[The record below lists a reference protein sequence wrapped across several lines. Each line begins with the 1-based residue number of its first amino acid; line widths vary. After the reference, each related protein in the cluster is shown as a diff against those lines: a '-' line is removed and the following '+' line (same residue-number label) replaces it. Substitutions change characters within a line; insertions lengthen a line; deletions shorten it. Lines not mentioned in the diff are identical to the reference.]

1 MNPSGPFIQR
11 PVATALLMAAILLV
25 GIVAY
30 TQLPVS
36 ALPEVDYP
44 TIQVLTFY
52 PGASPDVMATTVTA
66 PLERQFGQLQG
77 LSQMTSTSSGGSSVI
92 VLQFDLALN
101 IDIAEEEVQSSI
113 NAAQSFLPSSLPSPP
128 VYNKTNPADAPVLT
142 LAITSN
148 SIPLSQVEDLV
159 DTRLAPKLSQLSGVG
174 LVSISGGQKPAVR
187 IQANPTALSS
197 YGLNLEDL
205 RTALTQTSVNA
216 AKGNFD
222 GPHQDYQI
230 NANDQLVTSD
240 DYRNVVVAYRNGA
253 SVLLSDVAQVVD
265 GIENDKQAAWMNETP
280 AVILNIQRQ
289 PGANTI
295 SVVKGIKALL
305 PQLEANLPV
314 SVKVTP
320 LTDLTTAIN
329 ASVSDVEFELMLTVG
344 LVVMVIF
351 LFLRNLYATIIPS
364 IAVPVSLVGTF
375 GVMYMLGY
383 SLDNLSLMALTISTG
398 FVVDDA
404 IVMIEN
410 ITRYLEAGDTPMQ
423 AAAKGAEQI
432 GFTIISLTVSLIAVL
447 IPLLFMGGVIGR
459 LFREFAVTLA
469 VTIILSAVV
478 SLTLTPMMCSRILR
492 RTPEEQQ
499 GRFFKASE
507 RVFKNV
513 IAFYGRTLKFVLG
526 YQTITLLVALAT
538 LILTVV
544 LYIFIPKGLFPTQDT
559 GEIQGISQAPATI
572 SFAAMAQK
580 QQQLAQVILQD
591 PAVDSLS
598 SFIGTDG
605 TNTTLNSGRMSINL
619 KALNVRKISASDVI
633 RRLQNSLKT
642 VEGIE
647 LYMEPVQNITVD
659 DRVSR
664 TQYQYTLEDADANE
678 LKLWT
683 GRLVARMQKMS
694 QLADVA
700 TDQQTGGLVVSL
712 VIDRATAS
720 RLGIAPSTIDST
732 LYDAYGQRQI
742 STMYTQLNQYH
753 VILETSPS
761 VQKNPG
767 KLQDLFIQTN
777 ASSGTSGPAA
787 SSSFASS
794 GSSSAGSNATTSAIA
809 YTPSSRVLTAP
820 SSALKSGIGAS
831 SNASS
836 ANATSNAASS
846 SAPSNAVPLSAFT
859 HVEKGTE
866 SLSIN
871 HQGQFPAVTVSFN
884 LAPNASL
891 GGAITQIEEAQ
902 KQLNMP
908 ASVQYGFQ
916 GTAAAFQGSLA
927 NEGLLILAAL
937 AAVYIVLGV
946 LYESFIHPITILS
959 TLPSAGVG
967 ALLALIL
974 FKQDLSVVAI
984 IGIILLI
991 GIVKKNGIMMV
1002 DFAME
1007 GERERGKSATDAIYD
1022 ACLLRFRPIM
1032 MTTMAAL
1039 LAGIP
1044 LAVGQ
1049 GMGSELRRPLGIA
1062 MVGGLLLSQVLTL
1075 YTTPVIYIFF
1085 DRLGHRF
1092 SRSTK
1097 TIDIANQPQPAEGT

>member
-1 MNPSGPFIQR
+1 VNPSGPFIQR

-25 GIVAY
+25 GTVAY
-30 TQLPVS
+30 TLLPVS

-92 VLQFDLALN
+92 VLQFDLTLN
-101 IDIAEEEVQSSI
+101 IDIAEEEVQSAI
-113 NAAQSFLPSSLPSPP
+113 NAAQSFLPSNLPSPP
-128 VYNKTNPADAPVLT
+128 VYSKTNPADAPVLT
-142 LAITSN
+142 LAITSS

-205 RTALTQTSVNA
+205 RTALTETSVNQ

-222 GPHQDYQI
+222 GPNQDYQI
-230 NANDQLVTSD
+230 NANDQLVTSA

-253 SVLLSDVAQVVD
+253 PIMLRDVAQVVD
-265 GIENDKQAAWMNETP
+265 GIENNKQAAWMNETP
-280 AVILNIQRQ
+280 AVIVNIQRQ

-295 SVVKGIKALL
+295 SVVKAIKAIL
-305 PQLEANLPV
+305 PQLEVNLPSSIV
-314 SVKVTP
+314 VTP

-351 LFLRNLYATIIPS
+351 LFLRNFYATIIPS

-375 GVMYMLGY
+375 GAMYVLGY

-410 ITRYLEAGDTPMQ
+410 ITRYLEEGESPMQ
-423 AAAKGAEQI
+423 AAMKGAEQI
-432 GFTIISLTVSLIAVL
+432 GFTIISLTISLIAVL
-447 IPLLFMGGVIGR
+447 IPLLFMGDVVGR

-492 RTPEEQQ
+492 HTPKEKQ
-499 GRFFKASE
+499 GRFYKASE
-507 RVFKNV
+507 RVFENM

-526 YQTITLLVALAT
+526 YQTITLLVAAAT
-538 LILTVV
+538 LVLTIV
-544 LYIFIPKGLFPTQDT
+544 LYIVIPKGFFPTQDT
-559 GEIQGISQAPATI
+559 GEIQGISQAPEAI
-572 SFAAMAQK
+572 SFAAMAKK
-580 QQQLAQVILQD
+580 QQQLAAIILQD
-591 PAVDSLS
+591 PAVESLS
-598 SFIGTDG
+598 SFIGADG

-619 KALNVRKISASDVI
+619 KPLNMRNASASGVI
-633 RRLQNSLKT
+633 LRLETSLKQ
-642 VEGIE
+642 VHGIV

-664 TQYQYTLEDADANE
+664 TQYQYTLEDPDANE
-678 LKLWT
+678 LNLWT
-683 GRLVARMQKMS
+683 GRLVDKLQQLP

-700 TDQQTGGLVVSL
+700 TDQQTGGLAVSL
-712 VIDRATAS
+712 VIDRVTAS

-753 VILETSPS
+753 VILETMPDSQLS
-761 VQKNPG
+761 PG
-767 KLQDLFIQTN
+767 KLHNLYIQAN
-777 ASSGTSGPAA
+777 ASTAGSGPGA
-787 SSSFASS
+787 SSSFAAS
-794 GSSSAGSNATTSAIA
+794 GSASAGSNATTTTVA
-809 YTPSSRVLTAP
+809 YTPSSTVLSAPSNAITSGVGASSTAPALTATTTAP
-820 SSALKSGIGAS
+820 SSAI
-831 SNASS
+831 
-836 ANATSNAASS
+836 
-846 SAPSNAVPLSAFT
+846 PLSAFT
-859 HVEKGTE
+859 HLEKSTE
-866 SLSIN
+866 PLSIN

-884 LAPNASL
+884 LAPNAAL
-891 GGAITQIEEAQ
+891 GGAITAIEKVQ
-902 KQLNMP
+902 KNLNMP
-908 ASVQYGFQ
+908 ASVQAGFQ
-916 GTAAAFQGSLA
+916 GTAASFQGSLA

-937 AAVYIVLGV
+937 VAVYIVLGV

-974 FKQDLSVVAI
+974 FRQDLSVVAI

-1002 DFAME
+1002 DFAMQ
-1007 GERERGKSATDAIYD
+1007 GERELGKNSRDAIYD

-1044 LAVGQ
+1044 LALGQ

-1085 DRLGHRF
+1085 DRIGHRF
-1092 SRSTK
+1092 SPARKAIETG
-1097 TIDIANQPQPAEGT
+1097 TEPLPAEGT

>member
-1 MNPSGPFIQR
+1 
-11 PVATALLMAAILLV
+11 MAAILLV

-77 LSQMTSTSSGGSSVI
+77 LSQMTSTSSGGLSVI
-92 VLQFDLALN
+92 VLQFALTLN

-128 VYNKTNPADAPVLT
+128 VYSKTNPADAPVLT

-187 IQANPTALSS
+187 IQANPMALSS

-205 RTALTQTSVNA
+205 RTALVQTSVNA

-230 NANDQLVTSD
+230 NANDQLVTSG
-240 DYRNVVVAYRNGA
+240 DYQKVVVAYRNGA
-253 SVLLSDVAQVVD
+253 PVMLRDVAQVTD
-265 GIENDKQAAWMNETP
+265 GIENNKQAAWMNQTP

-295 SVVKGIKALL
+295 SVVKAIKAIL
-305 PQLEANLPV
+305 PQLEVNLPA
-314 SVKVTP
+314 SIKVTP

-329 ASVSDVEFELMLTVG
+329 ASVSDVEFELMLTVA

-351 LFLRNLYATIIPS
+351 LFLRNVYATIIPS
-364 IAVPVSLVGTF
+364 IAVPLSLVGTF
-375 GVMYMLGY
+375 GVMYALGY

-410 ITRYLEAGDTPMQ
+410 ISRYLEAGDSPMQ
-423 AAAKGAEQI
+423 AAMKGAEQI

-492 RTPEEQQ
+492 HTPKEQQ

-507 RVFKNV
+507 RVFESV

-526 YQTITLLVALAT
+526 YQTITLLIAAAT
-538 LILTVV
+538 LVLTIV
-544 LYIFIPKGLFPTQDT
+544 LYIIIPKGFFPTQDT
-559 GEIQGISQAPATI
+559 GEIQGISQAPETI
-572 SFAAMAQK
+572 SFAAMEQK
-580 QQQLAQVILQD
+580 QQQLAAIILQD
-591 PAVDSLS
+591 PAVESLS
-598 SFIGTDG
+598 SFIGADG

-619 KALNVRKISASDVI
+619 KPLNARDMSASDVI
-633 RRLQNSLKT
+633 RRLQKSLKQ
-642 VEGIE
+642 VDGIV
-647 LYMEPVQNITVD
+647 LFMEPVQNITVD

-664 TQYQYTLEDADANE
+664 TQYQYTLEDPDANE
-678 LKLWT
+678 LNLWT
-683 GRLVARMQKMS
+683 GRLVDKMKQLP

-700 TDQQTGGLVVSL
+700 TDQQTGGLAVSL
-712 VIDRATAS
+712 VIDRVTAS

-742 STMYTQLNQYH
+742 NTMYTQLNQYH
-753 VILETSPS
+753 VILETDPNFQLSP
-761 VQKNPG
+761 G
-767 KLQDLFIQTN
+767 RLQDLYIQTN
-777 ASSGTSGPAA
+777 TSAGGSGPGA

-794 GSSSAGSNATTSAIA
+794 GSSSAGSNATTTAVA
-809 YTPSSRVLTAP
+809 YTPSSAALSAP
-820 SSALKSGIGAS
+820 SNAIKSNVGAS
-831 SNASS
+831 SASS
-836 ANATSNAASS
+836 AANAVSSTAA
-846 SAPSNAVPLSAFT
+846 SNAVPLSAFT
-859 HVEKGTE
+859 HIEKVTE
-866 SLSIN
+866 PLSIN

-884 LAPNASL
+884 LAPGAAL
-891 GGAITQIEEAQ
+891 GGAITAIEKAQ
-902 KQLNMP
+902 KDLNMP

-916 GTAAAFQGSLA
+916 GTAASFQGSLA

-937 AAVYIVLGV
+937 AAVYIVLGI
-946 LYESFIHPITILS
+946 LYESFIHPVTILS

-967 ALLALIL
+967 ALLALII

-1007 GERERGKSATDAIYD
+1007 GEREHGKNSTDAIYD

-1039 LAGIP
+1039 LAGLP
-1044 LAVGQ
+1044 LALGQ

-1062 MVGGLLLSQVLTL
+1062 MVGGLLLSQILTL

-1085 DRLGHRF
+1085 DRIGHRF
-1092 SRSTK
+1092 SRSPK
-1097 TIDIANQPQPAEGT
+1097 TIASDSEPQPAEG

>member
-1 MNPSGPFIQR
+1 VNPSAPFIQR

-44 TIQVLTFY
+44 TIQILTFY
-52 PGASPDVMATTVTA
+52 PGASPSVMATTVTA
-66 PLERQFGQLQG
+66 PLERQFGQVPG

-92 VLQFDLALN
+92 VLQFDLSLN

-113 NAAQSFLPSSLPSPP
+113 NASQSFLPSNLPAPP
-128 VYNKTNPADAPVLT
+128 VYSKTNPADAPVLT
-142 LAITSN
+142 LAITSD
-148 SIPLSQVEDLV
+148 SIPLSQVEDMV

-187 IQANPTALSS
+187 IQANPAQLSS

-205 RTALTQTSVNA
+205 RTALTVQSVNA

-222 GPHQDYQI
+222 GPNQDYQI

-253 SVLLSDVAQVVD
+253 PIMLSNVARVVD
-265 GIENDKQAAWMNETP
+265 GIENNKQAAWMNETP

-295 SVVKGIKALL
+295 SVVKAIKAIL
-305 PQLEANLPV
+305 PQLETNLPA
-314 SVKVTP
+314 SIKVTP
-320 LTDLTTAIN
+320 LTDLTTSIN
-329 ASVSDVEFELMLTVG
+329 ASVSDVEFELMLTVA

-375 GVMYMLGY
+375 GAMYALGY

-410 ITRYLEAGDTPMQ
+410 ISRYLEAGDSPMQ
-423 AAAKGAEQI
+423 AAIKGAEQI

-447 IPLLFMGGVIGR
+447 IPLLFMGDVVGR

-492 RTPEEQQ
+492 HTPKEQQ

-507 RVFKNV
+507 RAFDRM

-526 YQTITLLVALAT
+526 YQTITLLVAVAT
-538 LILTVV
+538 LVLTVV
-544 LYIFIPKGLFPTQDT
+544 LYIVIPKGLFPIQDT
-559 GEIQGISQAPATI
+559 GVIQGISQAPETI
-572 SFAAMAQK
+572 SFAAMEKK
-580 QQQLAQVILQD
+580 QQQLDHIILQD
-591 PAVDSLS
+591 PAVESIS

-605 TNTTLNSGRMSINL
+605 TNTTLNSGRISINL
-619 KALNVRKISASDVI
+619 KPLNVRKMNASDVI
-633 RRLQNSLKT
+633 RRLQTSLQPI
-642 VEGIE
+642 EGIT

-664 TQYQYTLEDADANE
+664 TQYQYTLEDSNSDE
-678 LKLWT
+678 LNQWT
-683 GRLVARMQKMS
+683 AQLVEKMKALP

-700 TDQQTGGLVVSL
+700 TDQQTGGLAASL
-712 VIDRATAS
+712 VIDRVTAS

-753 VILETSPS
+753 VILETTPS
-761 VQKNPG
+761 AQQGPA
-767 KLQDLFIQTN
+767 KLQDLYIQTN
-777 ASSGTSGPAA
+777 ASVGGSGPGA
-787 SSSFASS
+787 SSSFAAS
-794 GSSSAGSNATTSAIA
+794 GSSSAGSNATTTSVA
-809 YTPSSRVLTAP
+809 YTPSSTAL
-820 SSALKSGIGAS
+820 SAPTNAIHSGVGANGTTPNAAVTTTSAS
-831 SNASS
+831 S
-836 ANATSNAASS
+836 
-846 SAPSNAVPLSAFT
+846 AVPLSAFI
-859 HVEKGTE
+859 HIEKAIE
-866 SLSIN
+866 PLSIN
-871 HQGQFPAVTVSFN
+871 HQGQFPAVTISFN
-884 LAPNASL
+884 LAPDAAL
-891 GGAITQIEEAQ
+891 GGAISAIVKAQ
-902 KQLNMP
+902 KDLNIP

-967 ALLALIL
+967 ALLALII

-1007 GERERGKSATDAIYD
+1007 GEREHGKSATDAIYD

-1044 LAVGQ
+1044 LALGQ

-1085 DRLGHRF
+1085 DRIGHRF
-1092 SRSTK
+1092 SNSTA
-1097 TIDIANQPQPAEGT
+1097 TIDGEDQPQPAEGS